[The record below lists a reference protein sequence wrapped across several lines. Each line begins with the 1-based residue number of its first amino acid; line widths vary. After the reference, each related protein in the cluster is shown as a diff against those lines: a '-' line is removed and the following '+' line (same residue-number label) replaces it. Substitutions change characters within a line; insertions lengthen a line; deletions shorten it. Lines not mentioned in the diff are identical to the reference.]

1 MATEENI
8 APDVLDKMCPSRI
21 LLNHVTSRWGVLILI
36 ALQDQTLRFSELR
49 RIIGDVS
56 ERMLAQTLRTLVD
69 DGFVDRKSFDVVP
82 PHVEYSLTPHGQG
95 VAVHV
100 KALATWVEDN
110 ILDLAAARNNDT
122 GPKAAQQT
130 GHQAEQQPGNQ
141 TGKPAG

>member
-1 MATEENI
+1 MIDTEDKI
-8 APDVLDKMCPSRI
+8 APDVMDKMCPSRI

-56 ERMLAQTLRTLVD
+56 ERMLSQTLKTLVQ
-69 DGFVDRKSFDVVP
+69 DGFVHRKSFDVVP

-100 KALATWVEDN
+100 KALATWVEEN
-110 ILDLAAARNNDT
+110 IQSLAETR
-122 GPKAAQQT
+122 GS
-130 GHQAEQQPGNQ
+130 
-141 TGKPAG
+141 